1 MSNDPYPSRL
11 SRGALTALCAFFF
24 GACNGLAFGAAYP
37 ERPVRII
44 VPFTAGS
51 SADLSTRQ
59 FTPKLGEILR
69 QPILIDN
76 QAGGGGIVGTDMV
89 AKAAPN
95 GYTLLFATVS
105 HAVRGSL
112 QKVPYDTIN
121 DFSAI
126 TRLGSASM
134 VLVVNPSVPAKSV
147 SELVAYVKS
156 RPGQVNFASIG
167 NGTMGHLAGVQFNN
181 LPGVNAVHVPYKGAA
196 QAMADVL
203 ANSVSVWFYTYISL
217 APMIKAGK
225 LKVLATTGERRT
237 STLPDVPTMIESGVP
252 DFLATTWHGIY
263 APARTPR
270 NIIDTLYSAFAEV
283 IKDPAILAQ
292 MQRDGIDP
300 APASPEEFA
309 AFTLTEVERYQKL
322 IARSGAK
329 ADN

>member
-1 MSNDPYPSRL
+1 MRNELGSSRL
-11 SRGALTALCAFFF
+11 SWGAFAALCGCWF
-24 GACNGLAFGAAYP
+24 GSCNGFAFGADYP
-37 ERPVRII
+37 ERPVRIV
-44 VPFTAGS
+44 VPFAAGS

-76 QAGGGGIVGTDMV
+76 QAGGGGIVGTDIV
-89 AKAAPN
+89 AKSAAN

-121 DFSAI
+121 DFSAVA
-126 TRLGSASM
+126 RLGSASM
-134 VLVVNPSVPAKSV
+134 VLVVNPNVPAKSV
-147 SELVAYVKS
+147 SDLVAYVKS

-196 QAMADVL
+196 QAMTDVL
-203 ANSVSVWFYTYISL
+203 ANSVSIWFYTYISL

-237 STLPDVPTMIESGVP
+237 ATLSDVPTMIESGVP

-263 APARTPR
+263 TPARTPR
-270 NIIDTLYSAFAEV
+270 SIIDTLYSAFAEV
-283 IKDPAILAQ
+283 IKDPVVLAQ

-309 AFTLTEVERYQKL
+309 AFTLAEVERYQRL
-322 IARSGAK
+322 IVRSGAK